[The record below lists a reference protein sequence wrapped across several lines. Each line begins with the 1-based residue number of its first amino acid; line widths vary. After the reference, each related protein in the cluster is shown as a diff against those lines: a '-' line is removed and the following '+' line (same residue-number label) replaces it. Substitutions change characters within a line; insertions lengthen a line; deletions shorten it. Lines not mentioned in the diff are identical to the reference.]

1 MFSDTITF
9 TDIHGTTD
17 YVLNRIRQDV
27 YSSEYLLIT
36 DLLEVRLAIRNTT
49 RFDKG
54 RNVSIDRHN
63 VEVVETVYPVAPATL
78 SIVRKAF
85 FTFEVQ
91 KGDVIATSTEVAK
104 ALVGWC
110 SASTY
115 ANLVKM
121 ANFES

>member
-17 YVLNRIRQDV
+17 YVLNRIRQDN

-36 DLLEVRLAIRNTT
+36 DLLEVKLSIRNTT
-49 RFDKG
+49 YLDKKRG
-54 RNVSIDRHN
+54 VAMDRHN
-63 VEVVETVYPVAPATL
+63 VEIIELVYPVAPAVL
-78 SIVRKAF
+78 SVIRKAF

-91 KGDVIATSTEVAK
+91 KGDVIATSKEVAL
-104 ALVGWC
+104 ALATWC
-110 SASTY
+110 SASTG
-115 ANLVKM
+115 ANLTKM